1 MSEVVKEVRK
11 IGLQYSIDVLA
22 ALKEAGYSQ
31 GMLQRNNLIGS
42 KTLTN
47 LRRGQH
53 VTWKT
58 IETICELLRCQ
69 PSDFLEYVDDD
80 L

>member
-1 MSEVVKEVRK
+1 M
-11 IGLQYSIDVLA
+11 GLQYSIDVLT

-31 GMLQRNNLIGS
+31 TALVRHNVMGNT
-42 KTLTN
+42 TLTN
-47 LRRGQH
+47 LRSGRPIN
-53 VTWKT
+53 WKT